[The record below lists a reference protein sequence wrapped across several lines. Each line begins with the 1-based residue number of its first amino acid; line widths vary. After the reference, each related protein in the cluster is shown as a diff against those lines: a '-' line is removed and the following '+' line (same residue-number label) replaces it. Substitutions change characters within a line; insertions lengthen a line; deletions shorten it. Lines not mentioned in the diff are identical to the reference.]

1 MKSMSI
7 NSNPTQG
14 AIIPAIVIPGLTRNP
29 DALLGW
35 IPAFAGM
42 TTSGFATLR
51 TNHFSTARMTHRAGM
66 TISPQA
72 SGVNPA

>member
-1 MKSMSI
+1 MKSASI
-7 NSNPTQG
+7 NSNATHD

-29 DALLGW
+29 DALLDW

-42 TTSGFATLR
+42 TTSGFAILR
-51 TNHFSTARMTHRAGM
+51 ANHFSTARMMHQLGM

-72 SGVNPA
+72 PGANPA